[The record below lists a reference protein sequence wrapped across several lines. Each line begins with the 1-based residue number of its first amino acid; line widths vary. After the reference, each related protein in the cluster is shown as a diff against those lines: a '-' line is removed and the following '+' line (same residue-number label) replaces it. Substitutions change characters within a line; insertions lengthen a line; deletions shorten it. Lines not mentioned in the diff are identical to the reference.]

1 MAGLRPAVAALF
13 LLLVAA
19 ASLRCGAEGPDDE
32 KGEARPK
39 SPLGDIVDLLF
50 PPLHAAG
57 QAAETLLETAGNML
71 GEGFLTPEV
80 SDYMMGPFDP
90 LEAAESLQ
98 GKLQALT
105 RLGLAEFTDR
115 VPRAFWE
122 DVFSMPSVMLANTL
136 DVEIFQYFK
145 EIPTLMCLA
154 LVAPHILRY
163 EPPVQNAHVLM
174 QNVAIFHA
182 VAAFTDDWHVFFGPD
197 RRAPKYMRTHHNRQ
211 EAGVHACYEFYKILI
226 PRAAE
231 AFAQVM
237 PLLGYNPLNT
247 EPDENTPAGMGN
259 LVARESIEWF
269 KDDGYNRN
277 GTMLHEYNG
286 LPYEDWTG
294 YKPVN
299 DPHELVYPTYWQPL
313 IEEQGV
319 GGSGDRYG
327 YNVVQ
332 QHITPQAGRVRP
344 FFLTQQQVDSRR
356 SPPIFNC
363 VQDTPH
369 KRDPGHQGEPPGGD
383 DTSCVDVLKE
393 RAWKVIEE
401 SLELDEKKKAIGEYF
416 DNKLLSLGTI
426 LTQLIKPLD
435 MTFEEFTVIDLGYTG
450 LLHDATIVAWKEKI
464 FHEAVRPQSFIQHFF
479 HDEMFHAYV
488 PKEGVKP
495 IMGRD
500 WKPYLRTMP
509 HTEYPSG
516 STCFCRETMEFA
528 KIAFDGFDING
539 KLRAYFPKG
548 SSLVETGMSPTTD
561 LIVEWESFDQI
572 AAVCAKSRVWTGVH
586 FEPAIDPQLGGK
598 LCDGIG
604 AIVFERIKEHSGN
617 TLDFKDRQG
626 GSKKYAD

>member
-1 MAGLRPAVAALF
+1 MAVLRPAVAAFF
-13 LLLVAA
+13 LLLVPAVFF
-19 ASLRCGAEGPDDE
+19 RCGAEGPDE

-39 SPLGDIVDLLF
+39 SPLGEIVDLLF

-57 QAAETLLETAGNML
+57 QAAETRLETGGNLTAGNLL
-71 GEGFLTPEV
+71 GGGFLTPQE
-80 SDYMMGPFDP
+80 SDYMGPFSP

-115 VPRAFWE
+115 LPRAFWE
-122 DVFSMPSVMLANTL
+122 DVFSMPSVVLANTF
-136 DVEIFQYFK
+136 DVGLLQYVK
-145 EIPTLMCLA
+145 EIPTLMCIA
-154 LVAPHILRY
+154 LWAPNILTY
-163 EPPVQNAHVLM
+163 EPPVQNAHNLM
-174 QNVAIFHA
+174 LTVAIFHA

-197 RRAPKYMRTHHNRQ
+197 RRAPKHMRTHRNRQ
-211 EAGVHACYEFYKILI
+211 EAGVHACYEFQRILI

-231 AFAQVM
+231 AFKQVM
-237 PLLGYNPLNT
+237 PLLGYNPLDT
-247 EPDENTPAGMGN
+247 EADEETAAGLGN
-259 LVARESIEWF
+259 LVARETVEWF
-269 KDDGYNRN
+269 NDDGYNRD
-277 GTMLHEYNG
+277 GTMLHEHNG

-299 DPHELVYPTYWQPL
+299 DPYELVYPTYWQPL
-313 IEEQGV
+313 IEVEGLD
-319 GGSGDRYG
+319 GSGTRYG

-344 FFLTQQQVDSRR
+344 FFLTQQQVDIRR

-369 KRDPGHQGEPPGGD
+369 KRDPGHQGEPPKGN

-416 DNKLLSLGTI
+416 DNKLYSLGST
-426 LTQLIKPLD
+426 LLQLIKPLD
-435 MTFEEFTVIDLGYTG
+435 MTFEEFTAIDLGYVG

-464 FHEAVRPQSFIQHFF
+464 FHEAVRPQSFIQHFLQNETF
-479 HDEMFHAYV
+479 SAYV

-500 WKPYLRTMP
+500 WKSYFRTMP
-509 HTEYPSG
+509 HTA
-516 STCFCRETMEFA
+516 CLCRATMEFA
-528 KIAFDGFDING
+528 KTAFEGFDISG
-539 KLRAYFPKG
+539 KLKAYFPKG

-561 LIVEWESFDQI
+561 LIVEWESFDEI
-572 AAVCAKSRVWTGVH
+572 ATVCAESRLWTGVH

-604 AIVFERIKEHSGN
+604 AIVFERVKGHSGN
-617 TLDFKDRQG
+617 TLDSKDMW
-626 GSKKYAD
+626 